1 MPETDIRTCPHC
13 GVSISWN
20 TPYCPNCD
28 EELEIDS
35 AEVEAS
41 DAESLALDDAQV
53 MTVLATEVQNP
64 PDSEEIAEQ
73 STIVDEMPDFPSKL
87 PERMATLPPIEADD
101 TNNVEAT
108 PLEEARVYVD
118 SEDSGNDE
126 TAVDVEGEDFA
137 TVLGDL
143 PEEEQE
149 EAIRGNVDRTVT
161 MVDEV
166 ANAGHLETVEEPIIQ
181 APDKPNL
188 PETKLEI
195 PIPVQTNESEAN
207 IEEPLEDIK
216 TRGLPPDLD
225 ALSTLPASHSAIAG
239 SSPVAPAARVP
250 EPEPL
255 PPMDTETGSTNREP
269 THQMQAVVIP
279 SAPFTPP
286 PVANYQ
292 AVQQPAYPAQPS
304 PYATQPHQAL
314 PYSYQQ
320 SYPTAPAYGQP
331 NYQTQPQYMQPA
343 QPAVPNDYWLN
354 QRVDAYQNAG
364 YELIGRNQYE
374 GLLRQSKTL
383 PFFWWIVAGWTIF
396 GAAWYFLILL
406 TTGFNKDKVYIGLE
420 PDGYIFEEGSG
431 SAHIRRKR
439 ERSGRR
445 WGVVGIIIFILS
457 TLLFLLLLV
466 AGYFLLDS
474 YSAELNEAFPAVT
487 LFRDY
492 GNDSLNQS
500 DVENARTLAF
510 IMITLYTISLLGI
523 ISGYILTII
532 SYIQAAAYRVNITP
546 LPGYD

>member
-1 MPETDIRTCPHC
+1 MAETDIRTCPHC

-20 TPYCPNCD
+20 TPFCPNCD
-28 EELEIDS
+28 EKLEVDS
-35 AEVEAS
+35 DSRDAS
-41 DAESLALDDAQV
+41 EIENPAIDDAQM

-64 PDSEEIAEQ
+64 PDSEEVAEQ
-73 STIVDEMPDFPSKL
+73 STIMDDMPDFPSKL
-87 PERMATLPPIEADD
+87 PERMATIPPVEPDD
-101 TNNVEAT
+101 TSDVAST
-108 PLEEARVYVD
+108 PLGEANIYVRP
-118 SEDSGNDE
+118 EDNGNDE
-126 TAVDVEGEDFA
+126 TAVNNEEEDFA

-143 PEEEQE
+143 PEDEMDVIQGSVE
-149 EAIRGNVDRTVT
+149 RTVT
-161 MVDEV
+161 MVDDVE
-166 ANAGHLETVEEPIIQ
+166 NLGHLETVEEPIIQ
-181 APDKPNL
+181 SPAKPNL
-188 PETKLEI
+188 PETKLEM
-195 PIPVQTNESEAN
+195 PIPVQPIDAEFKPD
-207 IEEPLEDIK
+207 EPMEDIR
-216 TRGLPPDLD
+216 TRGLPADLD

-255 PPMDTETGSTNREP
+255 PPLDTETGSNREP

-286 PVANYQ
+286 PMNNYQ
-292 AVQQPAYPAQPS
+292 TVQQPAYQQVPPS
-304 PYATQPHQAL
+304 PYATQQQQAL

-320 SYPTAPAYGQP
+320 SYQAAAGYAQP
-331 NYQTQPQYMQPA
+331 GYQPQPQYMQPA

-354 QRVDAYQNAG
+354 QRVEAYQNAG

-383 PFFWWIVAGWTIF
+383 PFFWWTVAGWTMF

-431 SAHIRRKR
+431 AAHVRGKR

-445 WGVVGIIIFILS
+445 WGVVGIIITVLS
-457 TLLFLLLLV
+457 TILFFLLML
-466 AGYFLLDS
+466 AGYFLLES
-474 YSAELNEAFPAVT
+474 YSAELNEAFPAIT

-492 GNDSLNQS
+492 GNDSLNQA

-523 ISGYILTII
+523 ISGYILAVI
-532 SYIQAAAYRVNITP
+532 SYIQAAAYRVHIAP